1 MIELNAREV
10 APRLPRDINDAFFKG
25 ARFTRDN
32 ILWGLPL
39 IALEAGAA
47 QPGEQLPTLTGRLT
61 GLAVQPAIAGLTS
74 AAMVATL
81 GCPPAAAA
89 IAASLAAAY
98 VSTEIENP
106 LIRGL
111 TWVTKQGKQGRHA
124 MFGGDYQ
131 DSLTAQK
138 RRQRALRDIAGA
150 LPPARQ
156 WMGQEALILHR

>member
-10 APRLPRDINDAFFKG
+10 APSLPRDIKNAYFKG
-25 ARFTRDN
+25 ARLTRDN

-39 IALEAGAA
+39 VALEAGSA
-47 QPGEQLPTLTGRLT
+47 QPGEQLPTLTGRVV
-61 GLAVQPAIAGLTS
+61 GLAVQPAIAGFTS

-89 IAASLAAAY
+89 ITASILAAY
-98 VSTEIENP
+98 ISTEIENP

-111 TWVTKQGKQGRHA
+111 SWVSKQGRDGRRV

-131 DSLTAQK
+131 DTLTAQK